1 MSRAHEW
8 DAHRYDALPLPHLAW
23 GEGVVRR
30 LPLTGAQ
37 RVLDM
42 CCGTGRD
49 ALLLLETHP
58 GLTVV
63 GVDASE
69 TMLEAS
75 RERLAAYDDRV
86 ELRQLDLRH
95 AEPLAEPCDAAMSV
109 AGLHWLPD
117 HGRVFQWLAASLTPG
132 ARFSGEWGG
141 EGNIA
146 AVSAALAELGLE
158 DDEKWNFPTA
168 EVTAERLEK
177 AGFTDVSAILR
188 PAPAGFAHREELQGY
203 LETVVLGQ
211 HTAVAT
217 PAERAELAHEV
228 AERLPDGVVDY
239 VRLEVTAR
247 RGQVPG

>member
-1 MSRAHEW
+1 MSPIHDW

-63 GVDASE
+63 GVDASLA
-69 TMLEAS
+69 MLGAS
-75 RERLAAYDDRV
+75 SERLAAYDDRV
-86 ELRQLDLRH
+86 ELLRLDLRD
-95 AEPLAEPCDAAMSV
+95 APALTTPCDAAMSV

-117 HGRVFQWLAASLTPG
+117 HDRVFHWLHGSLTPG

-146 AVSAALAELGLE
+146 AVSAALADLGLT
-158 DDEKWNFPTA
+158 DDEHWNFPSA
-168 EVTAERLEK
+168 EVTAHRLEN
-177 AGFTDVSAILR
+177 AGFTDVTAILR
-188 PAPAGFAHREELQGY
+188 PSPAKFARPEELQGY
-203 LETVVLGQ
+203 LETVVMGR
-211 HTAVAT
+211 HVAGRT
-217 PAERAELAHEV
+217 PEERAELAAQV
-228 AERLPDGVVDY
+228 AERLPDGVIDY
-239 VRLEVTAR
+239 VRIEVTAR
-247 RGQVPG
+247 RR

>member
-1 MSRAHEW
+1 MSPTHDW

-30 LPLTGAQ
+30 LPLTGAR

-58 GLTVV
+58 GLTIV
-63 GVDASE
+63 GVDASAS
-69 TMLEAS
+69 MLEAS
-75 RERLAAYDDRV
+75 QERLAAYDDRV
-86 ELRQLDLRH
+86 ELRRLDLRD
-95 AEPLAEPCDAAMSV
+95 AEPLTDPCDAAMSV

-117 HGRVFQWLAASLTPG
+117 HERVFSWLAASLTPG

-141 EGNIA
+141 QGNIA
-146 AVSAALAELGLE
+146 AVSDALADLGLE
-158 DDEKWNFPTA
+158 DDDKWNFPSA
-168 EVTAERLEK
+168 ELTAERLEN
-177 AGFTDVSAILR
+177 AGFTDVSATLR
-188 PAPAGFAHREELQGY
+188 HAPAGFAEPEQLQGY

-211 HTAVAT
+211 HVAAGT
-217 PAERAELAHEV
+217 PEKRADLARQV

-239 VRLEVTAR
+239 VRVEVTAR
-247 RGQVPG
+247 RR

>member
-1 MSRAHEW
+1 MSPTNDW

-30 LPLTGAQ
+30 LPLTGAV

-63 GVDASE
+63 GVDASLA
-69 TMLEAS
+69 MLGAS
-75 RERLAAYDDRV
+75 SERLAAYDDRV
-86 ELRQLDLRH
+86 ELLRLDLRD
-95 AEPLAEPCDAAMSV
+95 AEPLAVPCDAAMSV

-117 HGRVFQWLAASLTPG
+117 HDRVFAWLAASLTVN

-141 EGNIA
+141 AGNIA
-146 AVSAALAELGLE
+146 AVSAALTDLGLS
-158 DDEKWNFPTA
+158 DDESWNFSTP
-168 EVTAERLEK
+168 EVTRQQLEN
-177 AGFTDVSAILR
+177 AGFTDVTAVLR
-188 PAPAGFAHREELQGY
+188 PAPARFNRHEELLGY
-203 LETVVLGQ
+203 LETVVLGR
-211 HTAVAT
+211 HSAAKT
-217 PAERAELAHEV
+217 PEERAELAAQV
-228 AERLPDGVVDY
+228 AERLPDGVIDY

-247 RGQVPG
+247 RR

>member
-1 MSRAHEW
+1 MSGTQDW

-30 LPLTGAQ
+30 LPLTGAR

-58 GLTVV
+58 GLTII

-86 ELRQLDLRH
+86 ELRRLDLRD
-95 AEPLAEPCDAAMSV
+95 AEPLADPCDAAMSV
-109 AGLHWLPD
+109 AGLQWLPD
-117 HGRVFQWLAASLTPG
+117 HDRVFGWLAASLTPG

-141 EGNIA
+141 AGNIA
-146 AVSAALAELGLE
+146 AVSQALADLGLA
-158 DDEKWNFPTA
+158 DDEQWNFTTA
-168 EVTAERLEK
+168 ELTRERLEN
-177 AGFTDVSAILR
+177 AGFIDVTAHLR
-188 PAPAGFAHREELQGY
+188 HVPAGFARPEELQGY

-211 HTAVAT
+211 HTAVST
-217 PAERAELAHEV
+217 PEERSQLAAQV
-228 AERLPDGVVDY
+228 AERLPGGMVDY

-247 RGQVPG
+247 RR

>member
-1 MSRAHEW
+1 MSPAQEW

-30 LPLTGAQ
+30 LPLTGAR

-58 GLTVV
+58 GLTIV

-69 TMLEAS
+69 TMLDAS

-86 ELRQLDLRH
+86 ELRRLDLRD
-95 AEPLAEPCDAAMSV
+95 AEPLADPCDAAMSV

-117 HGRVFQWLAASLTPG
+117 HDRVFRWLAASLTPG

-141 EGNIA
+141 QGNIA
-146 AVSAALAELGLE
+146 AVSTALADLGLE

-168 EVTAERLEK
+168 EVTAQRLED
-177 AGFTDVSAILR
+177 AGFTDVSAVLR
-188 PAPAGFAHREELQGY
+188 HSPAAFARRDQLQGY

-211 HTAVAT
+211 HTAAAT
-217 PAERAELAHEV
+217 PAERADLAHEV
-228 AERLPDGVVDY
+228 AERLPGGMVDY

-247 RGQVPG
+247 RQ